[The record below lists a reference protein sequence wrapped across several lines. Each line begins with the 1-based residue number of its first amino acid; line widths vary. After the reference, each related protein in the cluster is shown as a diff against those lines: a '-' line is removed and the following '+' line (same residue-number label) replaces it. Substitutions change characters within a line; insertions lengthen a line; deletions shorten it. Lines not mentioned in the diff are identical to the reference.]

1 MYIAY
6 KYKQLTTADDVK
18 KVLAD
23 LKKMLTYTAESFDAD
38 GYFNDIFK
46 SAMTANLSDIC
57 DKDFTLNTQKQIIP
71 ANPPLAEQI
80 IPANSYIKSLPGWVE
95 TDGLTSTDT
104 DIFLSSDNGKNVI
117 ISLPTTVTFGT
128 GAQAAD
134 KVSAALSIKAY
145 EKMSDGKKNSSYG
158 FADNAFIKPV
168 LYVAGG
174 TLHISVDNT
183 HLLIASVN
191 SNKYGWTPGLGVVD
205 FDPYVLEYDG
215 VKIGSYLQ
223 SNQYPKWVY
232 LSMNGAT
239 NISTPRTYNIKQ
251 ASDLV
256 WFDDTTYIGTTTK
269 PSSYPAAKNLF
280 QLKSQYINS
289 VLSPAGM
296 TIPKKTL
303 NYNFTPAIV
312 CARVGIHNKLVKV
325 DNDPDKYDP
334 LYYDIG
340 GDISTSSPIY
350 MIGLG
355 KALDTID
362 IVLPKQDTIDITDTE
377 DKKSY
382 DDLKYGNYVVWDS
395 ASSTKTQ
402 LNTSSTFKYIVRLG

>member
-23 LKKMLTYTAESFDAD
+23 LKKVLIYSAESYDAD

-46 SAMTANLSDIC
+46 TDMTAALSDIC
-57 DKDFTLNTQKQIIP
+57 DKDYTLNTKLQTIS
-71 ANPPLAEQI
+71 NPPLADQI

-104 DIFLSSDNGKNVI
+104 EIYLSGGNGKHVV
-117 ISLPTTVTFGT
+117 ISLPATVTSGT
-128 GAQAAD
+128 GTQAPD
-134 KVSAALSIKAY
+134 KVSATISIKAY
-145 EKMSDGKKNSSYG
+145 EITSDGKKNSSYG
-158 FADNAFIKPV
+158 FADNNFIKPV

-174 TLHISVDNT
+174 ILHISVDET

-205 FDPYVLEYDG
+205 FDPYVFEHEG
-215 VKIGSYLQ
+215 VSIGSYMQ

-239 NISTPRTYNIKQ
+239 NISTPRTYDVKHTADVI
-251 ASDLV
+251 
-256 WFDDTTYIGTTTK
+256 WFDDTANIGTTNK
-269 PSSYPAAKNLF
+269 PTYPAAKNIF

-296 TIPKKTL
+296 SIPKKTM

-325 DNDPDKYDP
+325 DNDADKYDP

-340 GDISTSSPIY
+340 GDISTKSPIY

-362 IVLPKQDTIDITDTE
+362 IVLPKHDAIDISNEE
-377 DKKSY
+377 DKKAY

-395 ASSTKTQ
+395 AASSKTQ

>member
-23 LKKMLTYTAESFDAD
+23 LKKILTYSAGTYDSD
-38 GYFNDIFK
+38 GYFNTIFK
-46 SAMTANLSDIC
+46 NEMTSLLSNIC
-57 DKDFTLNTQKQIIP
+57 DKDFTLNTTLTTIS
-71 ANPPLAEQI
+71 NPPLADQI

-95 TDGLTSTDT
+95 SDGLTSTDSE
-104 DIFLSSDNGKNVI
+104 IYLSGGNGKHVV

-128 GAQAAD
+128 GAQAVD
-134 KVSAALSIKAY
+134 KVSATLSIKAY
-145 EKMSDGKKNSSYG
+145 EITSDDKKNSAYG
-158 FADNAFIKPV
+158 FADTNFIKPV

-174 TLHISVDNT
+174 TLYISADET
-183 HLLIASVN
+183 HLLIASTN

-205 FDPYVLEYDG
+205 FDPYVFEYDG
-215 VKIGSYLQ
+215 VNVGSYLQ

-232 LSMNGAT
+232 ISMNGAV
-239 NISTPRTYNIKQ
+239 NISTPRTYDVKN
-251 ASDLV
+251 AVDVV

-269 PSSYPAAKNLF
+269 PSSYPAAKNIF

-325 DNDPDKYDP
+325 DNDADKYNP

-340 GDISTSSPIY
+340 GDVSTKSPIY

-362 IVLPKQDTIDITDTE
+362 IVLPKHDAIDISTEE
-377 DKKSY
+377 DKQEY
-382 DDLKYGNYVVWDS
+382 DTLKYGNYIVWDS
-395 ASSTKTQ
+395 AASSKTQ

>member
-23 LKKMLTYTAESFDAD
+23 LKKILTYTADSYDAD

-46 SAMTANLSDIC
+46 SAMTTSLSDIC
-57 DKDFTLNTQKQIIP
+57 DKDFTLNTKLQTIS
-71 ANPPLAEQI
+71 NPPLADQI
-80 IPANSYIKSLPGWVE
+80 IPANSYVKSLPGWIE
-95 TDGLTSTDT
+95 TDGLASTDVE
-104 DIFLSSDNGKNVI
+104 FYLSSDNGKNVVI
-117 ISLPTTVTFGT
+117 GLTSPLAFGT
-128 GAQAAD
+128 GAIAVD
-134 KVSAALSIKAY
+134 KVASSLIIKAY
-145 EKMSDGKKNSSYG
+145 EKTSDDKKNSSYG
-158 FADNAFIKPV
+158 FADNNFIKPV
-168 LYVAGG
+168 IYVAGG
-174 TLHISVDNT
+174 TLYVSADTT
-183 HLLIASVN
+183 HLLISSTN

-205 FDPYVLEYDG
+205 FDPYVFEYDG

-239 NISTPRTYNIKQ
+239 NISTPRTYDIKHS
-251 ASDLV
+251 ADVV

-269 PSSYPAAKNLF
+269 PSSYPAAKNVF

-289 VLSPAGM
+289 VLSPSGM

-362 IVLPKQDTIDITDTE
+362 IVLPKHDNIDISDAA
-377 DKKSY
+377 DKQAY

-395 ASSTKTQ
+395 AASSKTQ

>member
-23 LKKMLTYTAESFDAD
+23 LKKVLIYSAESYDAD

-46 SAMTANLSDIC
+46 TDMTAALSDIC
-57 DKDFTLNTQKQIIP
+57 DKDYTLNTKLQTIS
-71 ANPPLAEQI
+71 NPPLADQI

-104 DIFLSSDNGKNVI
+104 EIYLSGGNGKHVV
-117 ISLPTTVTFGT
+117 ISLPATVTSGT
-128 GAQAAD
+128 GTQAPD
-134 KVSAALSIKAY
+134 KVSATKSIKAY
-145 EKMSDGKKNSSYG
+145 EITSDGKKNSSYG
-158 FADNAFIKPV
+158 FADNNFIKPV

-174 TLHISVDNT
+174 ILHISVDET

-205 FDPYVLEYDG
+205 FDPYVFEHEG
-215 VKIGSYLQ
+215 VSIGSYMQ

-239 NISTPRTYNIKQ
+239 NISTPRTYDVKHTADVI
-251 ASDLV
+251 
-256 WFDDTTYIGTTTK
+256 WFDDTANIGTTNK
-269 PSSYPAAKNLF
+269 PTYPAAKNIF

-296 TIPKKTL
+296 SIPKKTM

-325 DNDPDKYDP
+325 DNDADKYDP

-340 GDISTSSPIY
+340 GDISTKSPIY

-362 IVLPKQDTIDITDTE
+362 IVLPKHDAIDISNEE
-377 DKKSY
+377 DKKAY

-395 ASSTKTQ
+395 AASSKTQ

>member
-23 LKKMLTYTAESFDAD
+23 LKKILTYAAESYDPD

-46 SAMTANLSDIC
+46 TEMTSQLSDIC
-57 DKDFTLNTQKQIIP
+57 DKDFTLNTKLTTIS
-71 ANPPLAEQI
+71 NPPLADQI
-80 IPANSYIKSLPGWVE
+80 IPANSYVKSLPGWVE
-95 TDGLTSTDT
+95 TDGLVSTDVELY
-104 DIFLSSDNGKNVI
+104 LSSDNGKNVVI
-117 ISLPTTVTFGT
+117 GLSSPLTSGT
-128 GAQAAD
+128 GAIAVD
-134 KVSAALSIKAY
+134 KVASSLIIKAY
-145 EKMSDGKKNSSYG
+145 EKTSDGKKNSSYG
-158 FADNAFIKPV
+158 FADTNFTKPV
-168 LYVAGG
+168 IYVAGG
-174 TLHISVDNT
+174 TLYISADTT
-183 HLLIASVN
+183 HLLISSTN

-205 FDPYVLEYDG
+205 FDPYVFEYDG
-215 VKIGSYLQ
+215 VSVGSYLQ

-232 LSMNGAT
+232 FSMNGAT
-239 NISTPRTYNIKQ
+239 NISSPRTYDIKHTT
-251 ASDLV
+251 DV
-256 WFDDTTYIGTTTK
+256 IWFDDTTYIGTTTK
-269 PSSYPAAKNLF
+269 PSSYPPAQNVF

-289 VLSPAGM
+289 VLSPSGM
-296 TIPKKTL
+296 TIPKKTM

-325 DNDPDKYDP
+325 DNDPDKYSP

-340 GDISTSSPIY
+340 GDISSKTPLY

-355 KALDTID
+355 KSLDTID
-362 IVLPKQDTIDITDTE
+362 IVLPKHDTIDISNED
-377 DKKSY
+377 DKKQY

-395 ASSTKTQ
+395 ASSSKTQ

>member
-23 LKKMLTYTAESFDAD
+23 LKKLLIYSAESYDAD

-46 SAMTANLSDIC
+46 TDMTAALSDIC
-57 DKDFTLNTQKQIIP
+57 DKDYTLNTKLQTIS
-71 ANPPLAEQI
+71 NPPLADQI

-104 DIFLSSDNGKNVI
+104 EIYLTGGNGKHVV
-117 ISLPTTVTFGT
+117 ISLPATVTSGT
-128 GAQAAD
+128 GVQAPD
-134 KVSAALSIKAY
+134 KVSAAISIKAY
-145 EKMSDGKKNSSYG
+145 EITSDGKKNSSYG
-158 FADNAFIKPV
+158 FADNNFIKPV

-174 TLHISVDNT
+174 ILHISVDET

-205 FDPYVLEYDG
+205 FDPYVFEREG
-215 VKIGSYLQ
+215 VSVGSYMQ

-239 NISTPRTYNIKQ
+239 NISTPRTYDVKHTADVI
-251 ASDLV
+251 
-256 WFDDTTYIGTTTK
+256 WFDDTTNIGTTNK
-269 PSSYPAAKNLF
+269 PTYPAAKNIF

-296 TIPKKTL
+296 TIPKKTM

-325 DNDPDKYDP
+325 DNDADKYNP

-340 GDISTSSPIY
+340 GDISTKSPIY

-362 IVLPKQDTIDITDTE
+362 IVLPKHDAIDISNEE
-377 DKKSY
+377 DKKAY

-395 ASSTKTQ
+395 AASSKTQ